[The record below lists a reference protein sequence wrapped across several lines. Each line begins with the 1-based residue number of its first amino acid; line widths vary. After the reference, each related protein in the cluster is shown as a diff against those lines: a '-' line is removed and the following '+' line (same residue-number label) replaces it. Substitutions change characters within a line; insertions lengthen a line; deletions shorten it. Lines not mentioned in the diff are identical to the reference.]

1 MAVTTSDLSDA
12 VATALTSSATID
24 LGAFVDGLPS
34 GTTADLEVR
43 GDRSSY
49 ELEFRRNGYRWIV
62 EGAGSAAEL
71 TGVYATDDVNPRDV
85 ERVPSW
91 MRPVLAA
98 FEINEVSVR
107 R

>member
-43 GDRSSY
+43 GTARVTNSSSDVTATGGSSRALGRPRS
-49 ELEFRRNGYRWIV
+49 
-62 EGAGSAAEL
+62 
-71 TGVYATDDVNPRDV
+71 
-85 ERVPSW
+85 
-91 MRPVLAA
+91 
-98 FEINEVSVR
+98 
-107 R
+107 